1 MILAKIATQRPVL
14 ITTLVIVFIF
24 FGILSYF
31 SLNID
36 SLPEVKIPYITI
48 KTVFPGAGPKD
59 VENLITKKIEDE
71 ISTISGIDRITS
83 YSMDNASIV
92 LIQFKLGKNVDIAN
106 QEVKDKIDKIIND
119 LPVESQKPII
129 QKVDIQSFSIMDLVV
144 TGSLSPTEIREF
156 VDKKI
161 KDRLSQVP
169 GVANIEIIG
178 GQEKVIKVVF
188 DNKTV
193 YENNISL
200 PNMVQILRSNNL
212 DLPGGSFNLNYDEFN
227 VRIKG
232 AFQSV
237 ENLSNLRYPTPF
249 GPKKLDQVASII
261 DTGKDVRE
269 RTIFVDNIKLLKQD
283 NVVRLSIIKSSDA
296 NIVKVCEEIEKLLP
310 ELQNQFPKGLT
321 ISKVLDQS
329 KFTKGTFSDTMSNI
343 YLGIA
348 FTGLIL
354 FLFLFDWKSTFIV
367 AITMPVSIFS
377 SFLLFKA
384 FNLSLNIL
392 SLMGISA
399 SIGALVANSI
409 VVLEN
414 IHRFRLLG
422 YSSKDA
428 AYLGT
433 SEVVVAVLASTLT
446 NVIVFLPIAN
456 MSSIVGQMLKEL
468 ALAAT
473 FTTLF
478 SLLFSFILTPMLSS
492 LLLSANNK
500 NDSKL
505 FRLHNKFDNFLTK
518 VYRELLTKVIDKKS
532 RSALIVFFT
541 FLFFIITIIF
551 LTPRIGFEFIPAV
564 DNSEIILEIEL
575 PNSSNLESTS
585 KKVNEI
591 ENIIRKHREVVSI
604 LTDIGKKDKLNT
616 GSNLAIMDIKLC
628 EPFERDKTLDQ
639 MITILKNELD
649 QVTNVKLNVKRKEL
663 MEGMTNPIEFY
674 LLGQNIDTLEKYR
687 NIMITKMKNIP
698 GLINFDNSVRT
709 GKPEIIIFPK
719 REILAEIGL
728 NITEIAYTLRAAL
741 EGIESTVYREE
752 GNEYDIIITL
762 KDQNVN
768 SPEKIENI
776 GIVGPY
782 GTYRL
787 SQLADVKY
795 SFGVSRIIRFDKYKS
810 VMFTGSNSPEVPL
823 GNVTREIEK
832 IMKEISLPQG
842 YSFRWSGTTKMM
854 NEMKN
859 DMLIAF
865 IIATILTYLLLS
877 AILESFIQSL
887 YTLLSLPLG
896 LIGAILLMFITGTK
910 FNLPSLI
917 GVILL
922 IGVVVNNAI
931 LILDYTNKLIRENK
945 LRKKDALIEAATTKL
960 KAQIMTSSALIL
972 GMLPMALQIGEF
984 GREIRAPF
992 GIVSI
997 GGLVV
1002 STLLT
1007 LFVIPSFYNLFKREK
1022 N

>member
-1 MILAKIATQRPVL
+1 MPEVKVPFIT
-14 ITTLVIVFIF
+14 ITTL
-24 FGILSYF
+24 
-31 SLNID
+31 
-36 SLPEVKIPYITI
+36 
-48 KTVFPGAGPKD
+48 FPGAGPKD

-83 YSMDNASIV
+83 YSLDNASTV
-92 LIQFKLGKNVDIAN
+92 LIQFKLAKNVDIAN
-106 QEVKDKIDKIIND
+106 QEIKDKIDKIIND
-119 LPVESQKPII
+119 LPAEAKKPII

-144 TGSLSPTEIREF
+144 SGSISSTEIREI

-161 KDRLSQVP
+161 KDRLSQIL

-188 DNKTV
+188 ENKIV
-193 YENNISL
+193 FENSISL
-200 PNMVQILRSNNL
+200 PNMVQILKANNL
-212 DLPGGSFNLNYDEFN
+212 DLPAGSFNLNFDEFN

-232 AFQSV
+232 GFQSV
-237 ENLSNLRYPTPF
+237 KNLNNIRFPTLF

-261 DTGKDVRE
+261 DTGKDIRE
-269 RTIFVDNIKLLKQD
+269 RSIFFDNIKLLKQD

-296 NIVKVCEEIEKLLP
+296 NVVKVCEEIEKILP
-310 ELQNQFPKGLT
+310 ELQIELPNGLT
-321 ISKVLDQS
+321 INKVLDQS
-329 KFTKGTFSDTMSNI
+329 IFTKSTFSDTMSNI

-348 FTGLIL
+348 FTGLVL
-354 FLFLFDWKSTFIV
+354 FIFLFDWKSTLIV

-384 FNLSLNIL
+384 FGLSLNML

-399 SIGALVANSI
+399 SIGALVANST

-414 IHRFRLLG
+414 IHRFQSQG
-422 YSSKDA
+422 YSPNDA
-428 AYLGT
+428 ANFGT
-433 SEVVVAVLASTLT
+433 SEVARAVLASALT

-456 MSSIVGQMLKEL
+456 MSSIVGRVLKEL

-478 SLLFSFILTPMLSS
+478 SLLFSFTLTPMLSS
-492 LLLSANNK
+492 LILRSNKKNN
-500 NDSKL
+500 SKL
-505 FRLHNKFDNFLTK
+505 LKFHNEFDNFLK
-518 VYRELLTKVIDKKS
+518 KIYSKLLTWILDKKS
-532 RSALIVFFT
+532 RSISVVIIT
-541 FLFFIITIIF
+541 FLIFIMTILL
-551 LTPRIGFEFIPAV
+551 LTPKIGFEFIPPV

-591 ENIIRKHREVVSI
+591 ESIIRKHKEVISI
-604 LTDIGKKDKLNT
+604 LTDIGKKDKLNAE
-616 GSNLAIMDIKLC
+616 SNLAKMEIKLC
-628 EPFERDKTLDQ
+628 DPSYRDKTLPQ
-639 MITILKNELD
+639 MISLFKNELD
-649 QVTNVKLNVKRKEL
+649 NVTNVRLNIKRKEI
-663 MEGMTNPIEFY
+663 MEGMANPIEFY
-674 LLGQNIDTLEKYR
+674 LLGQNIDTLEKYK
-687 NIMITKMKNIP
+687 NIVVDNLKNIP
-698 GLINFDNSVRT
+698 GLINFDNSIRP

-728 NITEIAYTLRAAL
+728 TIADLYYTLRAAL

-762 KDQNVN
+762 HDQDVN

-776 GIVGPY
+776 GIVGPF

-795 SFGVSRIIRFDKYKS
+795 TFGISRIIHFDKYKA

-823 GNVTREIEK
+823 GNVTQEIDRK
-832 IMKEISLPQG
+832 LRDINLPSG
-842 YSFRWSGTTKMM
+842 YSFKWAGTTKMM
-854 NEMKN
+854 NEMIN

-865 IIATILTYLLLS
+865 LIATILTYLLLS
-877 AILESFIQSL
+877 AILESFLQSL

-896 LIGAILLMFITGTK
+896 LIGVILFMFITGTK

-922 IGVVVNNAI
+922 IGVVINNTI
-931 LILDYTNKLIRENK
+931 LILDYTNKLIRENSFK
-945 LRKKDALIEAATTKL
+945 KKDALIEAATTKF
-960 KAQIMTSSALIL
+960 KVQIMTSSALIL

-984 GREIRAPF
+984 GKEVRAPF

-1007 LFVIPSFYNLFKREK
+1007 LIVIPSFYNTLKRDTQPK
-1022 N
+1022 SN